1 MARKARIVFFDA
13 RVWRYVIS
21 AISKVID
28 EGVFIIDKDGF
39 LFRAMD
45 PSHVLMIDLR
55 FPPESFEEFEVNE
68 RVEIGANLED
78 VAKILRRAVKEDKF
92 ALEAEESRYSI
103 MFIGRSLRKFVLPML
118 DVTAEEIPE
127 PSIEFKAHARLMSDV
142 YRDMIKDLELI
153 GENIKFYT
161 DGEKF
166 IASSSSE
173 LGEVEVE
180 FTMEGGSLLDL
191 QAEGEQSAMYS
202 LEYFSDLAMASRVA
216 DAIVIHFSTDMPVQV
231 EHELP
236 QGAKCSFI
244 LAPRVE

>member
-21 AISKVID
+21 AISKVIV
-28 EGVFIIDKDGF
+28 EGVFVIDNDGF
-39 LFRAMD
+39 RFRAID

-68 RVEIGANLED
+68 RAEIGVNLED

-92 ALEAEESRYSI
+92 ALEAEESRFSI
-103 MFIGRSLRKFVLPML
+103 MFIGRSMRKFVLPVL
-118 DVTAEEIPE
+118 DVAAEEIPE
-127 PSIEFKAHARLMSDV
+127 PSLEFKAQARLMSDV

-180 FTMEGGSLLDL
+180 FSMEGGSLLEL
-191 QAEGEQSAMYS
+191 QSEGEQSATYG
-202 LEYFSDLAMASRVA
+202 LEYFSDLATAARVA
-216 DAIVIHFSTDMPVQV
+216 DAIVIKFSTDMPAEV
-231 EHELP
+231 EHVLP
-236 QGAKCSFI
+236 QGAKFSFI
-244 LAPRVE
+244 IAPRVE